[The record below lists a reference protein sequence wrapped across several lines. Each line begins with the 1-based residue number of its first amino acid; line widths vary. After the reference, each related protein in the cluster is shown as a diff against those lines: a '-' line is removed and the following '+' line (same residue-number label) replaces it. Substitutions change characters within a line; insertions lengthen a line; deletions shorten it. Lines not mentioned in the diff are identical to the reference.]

1 MAIPK
6 QTHRNEII
14 RKFKSLGWEGP
25 SSKKDKRKGGTDHQ
39 FMRKGKRTVK
49 ILNPHGGQDIGKPL
63 LKKILDQ
70 AGINEG
76 EWEKA

>member
-1 MAIPK
+1 MVIPK
-6 QTHRNEII
+6 QTSRNEII

-25 SSKKDKRKGGTDHQ
+25 FNKKDKRRGGADHQ
-39 FMRKGKRTVK
+39 FMRKGKITVK
-49 ILNPHGGQDIGKPL
+49 IPNPHSGKDIGKPL

-76 EWEKA
+76 AWEKA